1 MTKVK
6 HNFSLLAIAVI
17 LFALIVVRL
26 ILPEGSY
33 SWINAVN
40 YAGLVIAIISLIS
53 LFFSMCNEYR
63 QRKRFYPI
71 AGIFAI
77 LIIVLI
83 FIGILILTNII
94 VPNAKANDS
103 IMLLTLLISLP
114 SQLYVD
120 LMGQYLKK

>member
-6 HNFSLLAIAVI
+6 RNFALGAIAVI
-17 LFALIVVRL
+17 LVTFIVVRL

-40 YAGLVIAIISLIS
+40 YAGLVIAIVS

-63 QRKRFYPI
+63 QMKRFYPI
-71 AGIFAI
+71 AGLFAI

-83 FIGILILTNII
+83 CIGILILTNII
-94 VPNAKANDS
+94 VPVTKVNDS

-120 LMGQYLKK
+120 LMGEYLKK

>member
-6 HNFSLLAIAVI
+6 RNFALGAIAVI
-17 LFALIVVRL
+17 LVTFIVVRL

-40 YAGLVIAIISLIS
+40 YAGLVIAIVS

-63 QRKRFYPI
+63 QMKRFYPI
-71 AGIFAI
+71 AGLFAI

-83 FIGILILTNII
+83 CIGILVLTNII
-94 VPNAKANDS
+94 VPVTKANDS

-120 LMGQYLKK
+120 LMGEYLKK

>member
-40 YAGLVIAIISLIS
+40 YAGLVIAIISL
-53 LFFSMCNEYR
+53 FFSISMCNEYR

-71 AGIFAI
+71 AGLFVI

-120 LMGQYLKK
+120 LMGEYLKK

>member
-1 MTKVK
+1 MDKCCQ
-6 HNFSLLAIAVI
+6 LC
-17 LFALIVVRL
+17 
-26 ILPEGSY
+26 
-33 SWINAVN
+33 N
-40 YAGLVIAIISLIS
+40 YAGLVIAIIS